1 MLSDFNRRNVP
12 KNGRNRTVNDA
23 KLQNGRGPKKR
34 YGSERQEPKLFE
46 RVVPP
51 QRISDQ
57 QIGGENITIGN
68 VISSEKNRPAIHQND
83 KPSPQ
88 QYRKQN
94 GYQPK
99 YQQYVKNENRSLKI
113 TFLGGLNEIGKNI
126 TLFECNDDMF
136 LLDCGMAFPDGD
148 MLGVDLV
155 IPDFTYIERN
165 KDKIKGIVLTHGHED
180 HIGSLPYLLENMNLP
195 IYGTSLTLGLVGSK
209 LREHNLQSKAKL
221 NVVNPGQ
228 RIKLGCMSIEFIHVN
243 HSIPDAVALAI
254 HTPAGIVVH
263 TGDFKIDCTPTT
275 GPVWC
280 ACWRK
285 RA

>member
-99 YQQYVKNENRSLKI
+99 YQ
-113 TFLGGLNEIGKNI
+113 
-126 TLFECNDDMF
+126 
-136 LLDCGMAFPDGD
+136 
-148 MLGVDLV
+148 
-155 IPDFTYIERN
+155 
-165 KDKIKGIVLTHGHED
+165 
-180 HIGSLPYLLENMNLP
+180 
-195 IYGTSLTLGLVGSK
+195 
-209 LREHNLQSKAKL
+209 
-221 NVVNPGQ
+221 
-228 RIKLGCMSIEFIHVN
+228 
-243 HSIPDAVALAI
+243 
-254 HTPAGIVVH
+254 
-263 TGDFKIDCTPTT
+263 
-275 GPVWC
+275 
-280 ACWRK
+280 
-285 RA
+285 